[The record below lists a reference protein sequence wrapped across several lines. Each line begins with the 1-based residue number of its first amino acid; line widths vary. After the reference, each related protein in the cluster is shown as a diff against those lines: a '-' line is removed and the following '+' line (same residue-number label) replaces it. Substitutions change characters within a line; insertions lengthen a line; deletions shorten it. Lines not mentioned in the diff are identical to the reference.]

1 MMRTTKIFTL
11 LFLSA
16 FLFSCVTKSTSE
28 KRNPHNLPIVN
39 SVEKYKSQV
48 AENPH
53 LELVDLEKE
62 LNNVVLDIRYA
73 TNNNFTKEVIY
84 QSPKAYARKPV
95 AAALKLVQDSLAF
108 LNLGLKIYDAYRPY
122 AATLKFYEVYPDP
135 DFVASPKTG
144 SRHNRGCAVDV
155 SLVNLTTKQ
164 ELEMPTAF
172 DDFSEKA
179 HSDYTDLPEAAL
191 QNRTILIG
199 VMSHFGFSVISSEW
213 WHFDFKGWEDFP
225 LMDLSF
231 EELTN

>member
-1 MMRTTKIFTL
+1 MKRTTKILTL
-11 LFLSA
+11 LLLNA
-16 FLFSCVTKSTSE
+16 FLFSCASKSTPE
-28 KRNPHNLPIVN
+28 HRNPYNLPLVN
-39 SVEKYKSQV
+39 TVKEYKTQV
-48 AENPH
+48 AENPDMK
-53 LELVDLEKE
+53 LVDLEKE
-62 LNNVVLDIRYA
+62 LKNVVLDIRYA
-73 TNNNFTKEVIY
+73 TSNNFTKEVIY

-95 AAALKLVQDSLAF
+95 VAALKLVQDSLAS
-108 LNLGLKIYDAYRPY
+108 LNLGLKVYDAYRPY
-122 AATLKFYEVYPDP
+122 AATLKFYELYPDP

-164 ELEMPTAF
+164 ELKMPTAF

-179 HSDYTDLPEAAL
+179 HSDYPNLPETAL
-191 QNRTILIG
+191 KNRTILIG

-213 WHFDFKGWEDFP
+213 WHFDFNGWEDFP